1 MYLIIL
7 QCQIRLKLLSEE
19 RPIGFVCVCVCVCE
33 RERDTIGFEM
43 YNICFIMITFFFF
56 FLIVLIETQERKR

>member
-7 QCQIRLKLLSEE
+7 QYQIRLKLLSEE

-43 YNICFIMITFFFF
+43 HNICFIMINFFF